1 VTNAN
6 APAVA
11 KICVRLDGLPLAIE
25 LAAARIKLLPPQAL
39 LSRLEHRLQVLT
51 GGAQDAP
58 RRQQTLRNTIEW
70 SYELLDAHGQRLFRR
85 LSVFVGGCDLEAV
98 EAVCTALDGGAEAV
112 LDSVSTLL
120 DESLLQHIEQ
130 EDGGTRLL
138 MLETIREY
146 GLEMLAAAEEEE
158 IIRQAHAHYYLSLA
172 ERAESYLHGPEQA
185 VWFDRLEQERDNLR
199 AAFHWLLEREGDSE
213 RNEMALRLGGALYWF
228 WFVRGPV
235 SEGWTVLSRALA
247 RSEGV
252 AVAVRAKTL
261 WAAGWLVGLSGD
273 PERAETLCK
282 ESLVLYQE
290 IGDKAG
296 VAMASLIL
304 GIAALW
310 KSQLAVGRSRFEES
324 LELFR
329 ELGNT
334 GAVEIVLPYLAQALF
349 FQGDSAKAQV
359 VLEEGL
365 AISKQIGHQ
374 GWEGL
379 MLSLLGQ
386 VFLQQDN
393 IALARSGLE
402 ESLALSRELGLQDV
416 TASTLCVLAR
426 KEAGQGN
433 HATARALY
441 EESLALSRDGGNYK
455 WEIASFLEGLAAVVV
470 PEGKPAWAARLW
482 GAAEALRETSGAPLP
497 ATYHADY
504 EQAIAAARVLLGEQA
519 FATAW
524 VEGRGMTVDQVLV
537 AREAVTMPVA
547 ASPVHVAA
555 SPAGKS
561 APTYPDGLT
570 AREVVVLRLV
580 SQGLTD
586 AQIAEQLII
595 SPRTVNTHLTAI
607 YGKIQVSSRSAATRY
622 ALEHHLT

>member
-1 VTNAN
+1 MTERIAEQSTGNWRSDRHNLPVQLTTFIGREREVAAVGALLQRPEVRLVTLTGPGGIGKTRLGLQVAAELSEMFSDGVYFVNL
-6 APAVA
+6 APLGDRELVVSTIAQALGLKEVAGQPLLDLVSVWLREKQLLLLLDNFEQVIGAAVEVTALLARCPKLNVLVTSRAVLHVRGEQEFAVPPLALPDPTRLPDLVALSQYEAVA
-11 KICVRLDGLPLAIE
+11 LFIARAQAVNPGL
-25 LAAARIKLLPPQAL
+25 Q
-39 LSRLEHRLQVLT
+39 
-51 GGAQDAP
+51 
-58 RRQQTLRNTIEW
+58 RQQTLRNTIEW
-70 SYELLDAHGQRLFRR
+70 SYELLDARGQSLFRR

-261 WAAGWLVGLSGD
+261 WLVGLSGD

-310 KSQLAVGRSRFEES
+310 KSQLAVARSRFEES

-329 ELGNT
+329 DLGNT

-349 FQGDSAKAQV
+349 FQGDAAKAQV

-365 AISKQIGHQ
+365 AISKQIGHK

-416 TASTLCVLAR
+416 TASSLCVLAR
-426 KEAGQGN
+426 IEAGQPSITPTTSKQLLLPASCSVSKPLLPPG
-433 HATARALY
+433 
-441 EESLALSRDGGNYK
+441 SRD
-455 WEIASFLEGLAAVVV
+455 AA
-470 PEGKPAWAARLW
+470 
-482 GAAEALRETSGAPLP
+482 
-497 ATYHADY
+497 
-504 EQAIAAARVLLGEQA
+504 
-519 FATAW
+519 
-524 VEGRGMTVDQVLV
+524 
-537 AREAVTMPVA
+537 
-547 ASPVHVAA
+547 
-555 SPAGKS
+555 
-561 APTYPDGLT
+561 
-570 AREVVVLRLV
+570 
-580 SQGLTD
+580 
-586 AQIAEQLII
+586 
-595 SPRTVNTHLTAI
+595 
-607 YGKIQVSSRSAATRY
+607 
-622 ALEHHLT
+622 